1 MTKLILVVDD
11 EKVSRHWAVSILEK
25 AGFEIIEAQ
34 DGRESLGV
42 IRDRKPDLVLMDV
55 EMPGMSGHDVCRIIK
70 SNSGF
75 GFIPVILMTARD
87 DVETKVQG
95 LEIGADDYLVKPIN
109 PMELN
114 ARVKSML
121 RLKEL
126 QDELVA
132 INEKLKSMNDKFRE
146 LSTTDTLM
154 GIGNRRS
161 FDKRISYEFQRAQRY
176 KKQLSLLML
185 DLDHFK
191 RVNDKYGHPFGDKVL
206 KTVARVINGC
216 IRQVDIVAR
225 YGGEEIVIVLPETKI
240 EEAKLVAERI
250 RKAVAQTVIS
260 DGDDSV
266 SITVSIGIS
275 NVPNE
280 SIDSSEKFI
289 SWADK
294 ALYLAKENGRNRV
307 ECLEEE

>member
-1 MTKLILVVDD
+1 M
-11 EKVSRHWAVSILEK
+11 EK